1 MHHRPPSAAMHLHV
15 RLRCGSSGSF
25 ASSERE
31 KGKDQDA
38 LAVLIVPRA
47 LGQGADGITHEEVAS
62 SLPGSEKCK
71 RKARDSG

>member
-1 MHHRPPSAAMHLHV
+1 MHL
-15 RLRCGSSGSF
+15 RGGSSGSF